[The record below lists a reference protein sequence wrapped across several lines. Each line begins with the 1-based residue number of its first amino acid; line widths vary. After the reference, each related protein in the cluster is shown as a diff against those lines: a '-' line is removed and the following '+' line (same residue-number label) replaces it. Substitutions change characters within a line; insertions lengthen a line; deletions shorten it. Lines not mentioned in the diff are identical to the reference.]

1 VNGGSE
7 YPSSER
13 KAKAL
18 GGTNFNNGNLASRS
32 DGRCSDHDREWRSIR
47 VLESRQGISRR
58 HFVSGDA
65 PMANARMVLT
75 SVGSLEKA
83 EQLAG
88 ILVERRLAACV
99 NIVGPV
105 RSIYRWK
112 NAIEREQE
120 YLLLIKTT
128 AERAAELAA
137 AFAEIHPYELPER
150 VEVSIDGGSDNYLE
164 WLSAQV
170 TRDPSQ

>member
-1 VNGGSE
+1 
-7 YPSSER
+7 
-13 KAKAL
+13 
-18 GGTNFNNGNLASRS
+18 
-32 DGRCSDHDREWRSIR
+32 
-47 VLESRQGISRR
+47 
-58 HFVSGDA
+58 
-65 PMANARMVLT
+65 MANARIVLT
-75 SVGSLEKA
+75 AVGSLEKA

-88 ILVERRLAACV
+88 TLVERRLAACV

-150 VEVSIDGGSDNYLE
+150 VELTIDGGSDNYLE

-170 TRDPSQ
+170 TRDSSQ

>member
-1 VNGGSE
+1 
-7 YPSSER
+7 
-13 KAKAL
+13 
-18 GGTNFNNGNLASRS
+18 
-32 DGRCSDHDREWRSIR
+32 
-47 VLESRQGISRR
+47 
-58 HFVSGDA
+58 
-65 PMANARMVLT
+65 MANARIVLT
-75 SVGSLEKA
+75 SVGLLEKA

-150 VEVSIDGGSDNYLE
+150 VELTIDGGSDNYLE

-170 TRDPSQ
+170 TRDSSQ